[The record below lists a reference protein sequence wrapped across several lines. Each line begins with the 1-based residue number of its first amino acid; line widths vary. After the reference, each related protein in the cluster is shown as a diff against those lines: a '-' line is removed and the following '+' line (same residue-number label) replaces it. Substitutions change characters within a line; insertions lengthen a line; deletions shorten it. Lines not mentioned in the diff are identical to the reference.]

1 MYRRRLRGEI
11 VMNRTQRIW
20 RRCAA
25 TLAALAA
32 VTTWAGWAPAA
43 FAAPVPPPGTGDA
56 RRGDPFAPAHTA
68 TVGGVHGWQIILV
81 AIGAVLAGAVLAV
94 LYDRARAARQARV
107 TAHISR
113 A

>member
-1 MYRRRLRGEI
+1 
-11 VMNRTQRIW
+11 
-20 RRCAA
+20 
-25 TLAALAA
+25 
-32 VTTWAGWAPAA
+32 
-43 FAAPVPPPGTGDA
+43 
-56 RRGDPFAPAHTA
+56 
-68 TVGGVHGWQIILV
+68 VGGVHGWQIILV